1 MKLKVI
7 EATLDDVFG
16 DIARLHLDH
25 RPNAKAG
32 KIILLKVGT
41 KRVYAVAR
49 GLRSGT
55 NKSNISLESA
65 LRERLD
71 VKLGQEYDFTIEA
84 AGFWG
89 NVCWAWNSTDAMPRV
104 AARLGAISVG
114 LGVVG
119 FMLGLYSLYLT
130 LCATGGGQTS

>member
-1 MKLKVI
+1 MKLIVT
-7 EATLDDVFG
+7 EATRDDVFG

-25 RPNAKAG
+25 RPTAKAG
-32 KIILLKVGT
+32 KIILLKVGG

-49 GLRSGT
+49 GLRSRT
-55 NKSNISLESA
+55 DKKNIALESA
-65 LRERLD
+65 MRERLD
-71 VKLGQEYDFTIEA
+71 VKPGQEYDFSIEA

-89 NVCWAWNSTDAMPRV
+89 SVCWAWNSTDAMPRV